1 MGFMIDLNSQY
12 RKIAHYNE
20 THRRRQN
27 LYALPTAHWQLLA
40 DPPFNILA
48 VLDNVDDAIDENAAI
63 ASTILQS
70 GLRYLGL
77 EFAPNDPA
85 NDWRDTATTED
96 MNRAR
101 TTIRQLY
108 RDWSAE
114 GAQERQASYMLVL
127 ADLTEAFHDES
138 RKESIR
144 VLVPGAGLCRLVF
157 EICRLG
163 YTVEGNELSHH
174 QLLASSWVLND
185 SRQAEQFSLY
195 PFAMSFSN
203 CLDRTEQ
210 LRAVKIPDVHPATE
224 AARQHESGPWH
235 HLGRMSVTAADF
247 VVHYGDKAQRDR
259 FDAVV
264 TVFFI
269 DTAPNLIRYIE
280 VVRHCL
286 KSGGI
291 WTNLGPL
298 LWHFGQRRSSHIE
311 DDEDTMGCSEP
322 RVDIEEPGNV
332 ELTDDEVVLLVVKLG
347 FVVEKHE
354 ISKEEIGYIQAPESM
369 MQNRYRTSH
378 WVARKL

>member
-1 MGFMIDLNSQY
+1 MDTTVDLHSQY

-27 LYALPTAHWQLLA
+27 FYALPTAHWQLLA
-40 DPPFNILA
+40 GPPFNILA
-48 VLDNVDDAIDENAAI
+48 TLDDVDEAIEENATI
-63 ASTILQS
+63 ASTILHS
-70 GLRYLGL
+70 SLRYLGL
-77 EFAPNDPA
+77 KFTSNTPI
-85 NDWRDTATTED
+85 NDWRDTATAED
-96 MNRAR
+96 MNKAR

-114 GAQERQASYMLVL
+114 GGLERQASYAPVL
-127 ADLTEAFHDES
+127 EDLAEAFES
-138 RKESIR
+138 TGNKESIR

-157 EICRLG
+157 EICKLG
-163 YTVEGNELSHH
+163 YTVEGNELSYH
-174 QLLASSWVLND
+174 QLLASNWVLND
-185 SRQAEQFSLY
+185 SQRAEQFLLY
-195 PFAMSFSN
+195 PYAMSFSN
-203 CLDRTEQ
+203 SLNRTEQ
-210 LRAVKIPDVHPATE
+210 LRAVKVPDVHPTTDRTGHYQE
-224 AARQHESGPWH
+224 GPPH
-235 HLGRMSVTAADF
+235 HFGRMGVTAADF
-247 VVHYGDKAQRDR
+247 VVYYGDEAQKDM

-298 LWHFGQRRSSHIE
+298 LWHFGQRRSSHAE
-311 DDEDTMGCSEP
+311 CDEDTIGCSKP
-322 RVDIEEPGNV
+322 RVGIKEPGSV
-332 ELTDDEVVLLVVKLG
+332 ELTDEEVVLLVQKMG
-347 FVVEKHE
+347 FSIEKHE
-354 ISKEEIGYIQAPESM
+354 ISKEEIGYIQPPDSM